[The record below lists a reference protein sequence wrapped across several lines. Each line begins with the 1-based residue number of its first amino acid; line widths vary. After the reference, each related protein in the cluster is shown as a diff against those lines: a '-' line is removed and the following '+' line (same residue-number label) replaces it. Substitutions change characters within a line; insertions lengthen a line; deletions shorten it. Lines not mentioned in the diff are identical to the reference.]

1 MVDPGATV
9 SPVQASLR
17 ARADALGR
25 FEPVSDDDQVKL
37 RRPYID
43 RVVAF
48 LFGMLLLGGAASVA
62 YASVTKDLGWVGL
75 LFCGAVVLLGLAI
88 GGSLVW
94 HAVVPFRVDVDA
106 IGWSVRTPKLN
117 RYVRWDEVAAV
128 VLADAP
134 ATARRG
140 ITAAPRLLLVPAAG
154 VSLGVPLSEE
164 SGLGGQA
171 AVELFQLSEVDHGE
185 ELLLRDLAALA
196 GDRFHNLCRQLT
208 RPAGAIPLRRFPD
221 EPDHARLTRWLDRRK
236 ALLFAGWYLLVLVP
250 SLLFIGLATQRD
262 ELLGGIVLVACV
274 AGIGAATFK
283 IWRIFGGCR
292 NLVDGTAMIN
302 GTDLVT
308 GVDTPTHRTSLHSGI
323 VDILRPGSVRG
334 YGKAW
339 LLTQPGHKGRPT
351 AELLLSDPRTGR
363 LRSREDLCALEA
375 VLRVSPY
382 ERDRA
387 AGQQL
392 QEFAMQAPEVL
403 PTTPSPAA
411 VPASAYATALWHA
424 VKGVGRAV
432 VLLGVVGTV
441 AIGGG
446 WAVENS
452 AVVGPALILTAAG
465 LFGVWI
471 LYALYRTWG
480 LLDALLTIAA
490 RAIRGAR

>member
-1 MVDPGATV
+1 M
-9 SPVQASLR
+9 
-17 ARADALGR
+17 
-25 FEPVSDDDQVKL
+25 KL

-43 RVVAF
+43 RLVAF

-62 YASVTKDLGWVGL
+62 YTTVTEDLGWFGL
-75 LFCGAVVLLGLAI
+75 LYYWAVVLFGLAI
-88 GGSLVW
+88 GGPLVR
-94 HAVVPFRVDVDA
+94 HAVMPFRVDVDA
-106 IGWSVRTPKLN
+106 QGWSVRTPKLN
-117 RYVRWDEVAAV
+117 RYVRWDEVATV
-128 VLADAP
+128 LLADAP

-140 ITAAPRLLLVPAAG
+140 ITAAPRLLLVPAVG

-164 SGLGGQA
+164 SAVGGQA
-171 AVELFQLSEVDHGE
+171 AVELFQLSEVDYGE

-196 GDRFHNLCRQLT
+196 GHRFHNLCRQLT
-208 RPAGAIPLRRFPD
+208 LPAGAIPLRRFPD
-221 EPDHARLTRWLDRRK
+221 EPDHARLTRWLDWRK

-250 SLLFIGLATQRD
+250 SLLFIGLATQRN
-262 ELLGGIVLVACV
+262 ELLGGIVLVASV
-274 AGIGAATFK
+274 AGIAAAFK
-283 IWRIFGGCR
+283 IWRVFGGCR
-292 NLVDGTAMIN
+292 NLVDGAAMIN

-308 GVDTPTHRTSLHSGI
+308 GVDTPTHPTSLHSGT
-323 VDILRPGSVRG
+323 VDILRPGSVKG

-351 AELLLSDPRTGR
+351 VDLLLSDPRTGR
-363 LRSREDLCALEA
+363 LRSREDLRALEA

-387 AGQQL
+387 AGQRL
-392 QEFAMQAPEVL
+392 QELAMQASEAS
-403 PTTPSPAA
+403 PTTPSPKA
-411 VPASAYATALWHA
+411 VPASAYVIALWHA

-432 VLLGVVGTV
+432 VLFGVVGTV

-446 WAVENS
+446 WVVENS

>member
-1 MVDPGATV
+1 M
-9 SPVQASLR
+9 
-17 ARADALGR
+17 
-25 FEPVSDDDQVKL
+25 KL

-43 RVVAF
+43 RLVAF

-62 YASVTKDLGWVGL
+62 YTTVTEDLGWFGL
-75 LFCGAVVLLGLAI
+75 LYCWAVVLFGLAI
-88 GGSLVW
+88 GGPLVR
-94 HAVVPFRVDVDA
+94 HAVMPFRVDIDA
-106 IGWSVRTPKLN
+106 QGWSVRTPKLN
-117 RYVRWDEVAAV
+117 RYVRWDEVATV
-128 VLADAP
+128 LLADAP

-164 SGLGGQA
+164 SAVGGQA
-171 AVELFQLSEVDHGE
+171 AVELFQLSEVDYGE

-196 GDRFHNLCRQLT
+196 GYRFHNLCRQLT
-208 RPAGAIPLRRFPD
+208 LPAGAIPLRRFPD
-221 EPDHARLTRWLDRRK
+221 EPDHARLTRWLDWRK

-250 SLLFIGLATQRD
+250 SLLFIGLATQRN
-262 ELLGGIVLVACV
+262 ELLGGIVLVASV
-274 AGIGAATFK
+274 AGIAAAFK
-283 IWRIFGGCR
+283 IWRVFGGCR
-292 NLVDGTAMIN
+292 NLVDGAAMIN

-308 GVDTPTHRTSLHSGI
+308 GVDTPTHPTSLHSGT
-323 VDILRPGSVRG
+323 VDILRPGSVKG
-334 YGKAW
+334 CGKAW

-351 AELLLSDPRTGR
+351 VDLLLSDPRTGR
-363 LRSREDLCALEA
+363 LRSREDLRALEA

-392 QEFAMQAPEVL
+392 QELAMHAPEAL
-403 PTTPSPAA
+403 PTTPSPKA
-411 VPASAYATALWHA
+411 VPASAYVIALWHA

-432 VLLGVVGTV
+432 VLFGVVGTV

-446 WAVENS
+446 WADENS